1 MKKLVAL
8 LAVGIALVI
17 PKMASAAI
25 IIQVDLS
32 TTTGPKVGLTNWNYL
47 MPNSSIGAGS
57 VIDANGSVVS
67 GLSVAVNGT
76 GADNNPDTLGWPGFG
91 NDPYYVPEA
100 YDLIWTNNPGLGLL
114 GTASE
119 LNVTFSGLDTSKT
132 YNARLYFL
140 INEGLSNFDAA
151 VSGEGGMVRNNNINR
166 VQVFSQPF
174 LDSRLIFNNIA
185 PTTLGGNIIA
195 SVGASQP
202 VSLEAIVLEEYTAAV
217 PEPGQVAASLLLL
230 AGIGGYVWIKRR
242 KTAKPVA
249 VAAA

>member
-1 MKKLVAL
+1 MLP
-8 LAVGIALVI
+8 GQI
-17 PKMASAAI
+17 SAAI
-25 IIQVDLS
+25 VFQVDLS

-67 GLSVAVNGT
+67 GVSVAVNGT
-76 GADNNPDTLGWPGFG
+76 AAANNTDTLGWPGFG

-100 YDLIWTNNPGLGLL
+100 YDLIYTINPGLGLL
-114 GTASE
+114 GTANE
-119 LNVTFSGLDTSKT
+119 LNVTFSGLNTSKT

-140 INEGLSNFDAA
+140 INEVLSNFDAA

-166 VQVFSQPF
+166 VEVFNESY

-195 SVGASQP
+195 SVGASQA

-230 AGIGGYVWIKRR
+230 GGIGGYVFLKRR
-242 KTAKPVA
+242 KAAKTAAPA
-249 VAAA
+249 IA